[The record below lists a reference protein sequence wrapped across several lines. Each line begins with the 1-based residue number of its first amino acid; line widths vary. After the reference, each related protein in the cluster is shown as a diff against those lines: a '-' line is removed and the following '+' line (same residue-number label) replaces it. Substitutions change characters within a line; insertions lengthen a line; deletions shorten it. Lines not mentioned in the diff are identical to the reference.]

1 MMPSNLVAG
10 AATTDITPEKSQF
23 LLGYPHV
30 ERMSTGVH
38 DRLLS
43 SALYLY
49 DGQTALLIVA
59 NDVVMIGNETV
70 RHVRERIEKATGV
83 PAANIMVTA
92 THTHSG
98 PITVD
103 LFCCE
108 NDAVVPKVDPAYLR
122 HLEQGIVTAA
132 VQACRNPRPAVVGLA
147 IADGSCVGTNRHDPT
162 GPSNPEAPVLLVR
175 DRDRQAFLAAMI
187 VGSMHPT
194 VLHEDSKL
202 VSGDFPSMM
211 RSYLQEHVLG
221 NDCPVLYHTGPAGDQ
236 SPRHV
241 TRSNTF
247 EEATRLGHLF
257 GQSIAKA
264 IDSLIYTDDILLSC
278 ARELIDLP
286 ERSIPTVDRAQQQH
300 DQAVGR
306 LESLRRSEADSRE
319 IRTAECDWF
328 GAEET
333 LALAK
338 AASSGR
344 LREVLASVM
353 PAEVSLMRIGPWAF
367 AGWPG
372 EVFVEFA
379 LQVKA
384 SCPNCYVIELANGEL
399 QSYLVTEEAVRKGWY
414 EANNALLASP
424 DAGMKLVETTLKLF
438 NKRS

>member
-1 MMPSNLVAG
+1 MTSTLVAG
-10 AATTDITPEKSQF
+10 AATADITPEDSQF

-30 ERMSTGVH
+30 KRMSTGVH

-59 NDVVMIGNETV
+59 NDIVLIGNETA
-70 RHVRERIEKATGV
+70 RRVRERIEKATGV

-92 THTHSG
+92 SHTHSG
-98 PITVD
+98 PMTMD
-103 LFCCE
+103 LFCCK
-108 NDAVVPKVDPAYLR
+108 DDPVVPKADPAYIR
-122 HLEQGIVTAA
+122 HLEDGIVAAA
-132 VQACRNPRPAVVGLA
+132 VQAYRNPRPAVVGLA
-147 IADGSCVGTNRHDPT
+147 IADGSCVGTNRHDPA

-175 DRDRQAFLAAMI
+175 EQDSQAFLAAMI

-194 VLHEDSKL
+194 VLHEDSTL
-202 VSGDFPSMM
+202 VSGDFPSMT

-221 NDCPVLYHTGPAGDQ
+221 SDCPVLYHTGPAGDQ

-264 IDSLIYTDDILLSC
+264 IESIIYTDEIVLGCS
-278 ARELIDLP
+278 RELVDLP
-286 ERSIPTVDRAQQQH
+286 ARAFPAVDQAQQQL
-300 DQAVGR
+300 DQAAER
-306 LESLRRSEADSRE
+306 LASLRRSKADSRE

-333 LALAK
+333 LTLAR
-338 AASSGR
+338 ASASGR
-344 LREVLASVM
+344 LREVIASVM

-379 LQVKA
+379 LLVKA
-384 SCPNCYVIELANGEL
+384 SYPNCFVIELANGEL
-399 QSYLVTEEAVRKGWY
+399 QGYLVTEEAVRKGWY
-414 EANNALLASP
+414 EANNATLANP
-424 DAGMKLVETTLKLF
+424 DAGMALVQTTLKLL
-438 NKRS
+438 NHRQ